1 MKVLVTGASGFIG
14 RAVISALRERNFV
27 VRAGS
32 RLPGSAGV
40 AAPGVEW
47 VKIGEL
53 GPDTDWSH
61 ALDGVG
67 SVIHLAARTHLMN
80 DPASDPLAAY
90 RSINS
95 GGTEGLAR
103 AAAAAGVKRFIFLST
118 AKVHG
123 ENSVT
128 TPFRESDEPQPI
140 DPYAISKWEA
150 EQALARVSRAT
161 GLEYVVLRPPLV
173 YGPGVGA
180 NFLRLLRL
188 AKYGLPLPFAS
199 INNRRSLVFVDN
211 LANAVVTVLLS
222 PVAAQGT
229 FLVSDGEDISTP
241 TLISRLTTAMGRPSR
256 LFHLSPPLLR
266 LLFSVIGQGAAA
278 DRLMQ
283 SLQVD
288 STRLQTLGWRP
299 TVSMDEGFRRTVK
312 WYRDAVL

>member
-14 RAVISALRERNFV
+14 RAVISALRDQNYV
-27 VRAGS
+27 VRAAS
-32 RLPGSAGV
+32 RMHGSAV
-40 AAPGVEW
+40 IEDPGVEW

-53 GPDTDWSH
+53 GPDTDWSS
-61 ALDGVG
+61 ALDGIEG
-67 SVIHLAARTHLMN
+67 VIHLAARTHLMN
-80 DPASDPLAAY
+80 DLAPDPLAAF
-90 RSINS
+90 RRINTK
-95 GGTEGLAR
+95 GTEVLAR
-103 AAAAAGVKRFIFLST
+103 SAAAAGVKRLVFLST

-123 ENSVT
+123 EKSGT
-128 TPFRESDEPQPI
+128 TPFSENDEPKPI

-150 EQALARVSRAT
+150 EQALARVSQAT
-161 GLEYVVLRPPLV
+161 GLDYAVLRPPLV

-180 NFLRLLRL
+180 NFFRLLRL
-188 AKYGLPLPFAS
+188 AAYGLPLPFAS
-199 INNRRSLVFVDN
+199 INNLRSLVFVDN

-241 TLISRLTTAMGRPSR
+241 TLISRLATAMGRPAR
-256 LFHLSPPLLR
+256 LFHLSQPVLR

-288 STRLQTLGWRP
+288 STRLQALGWRP
-299 TVSMDEGFRRTVK
+299 AISMDEGIRRTVK
-312 WYRDAVL
+312 WYRDADL

>member
-14 RAVISALRERNFV
+14 RAVISALQDQNFV
-27 VRAGS
+27 VRAAS
-32 RLPGSAGV
+32 RMPGSA
-40 AAPGVEW
+40 AIEAPGVEW
-47 VKIGEL
+47 VKMGEL
-53 GPDTDWSH
+53 GPDTDWSS
-61 ALDGVG
+61 ALDGIEG
-67 SVIHLAARTHLMN
+67 VIHLAARAHLMN
-80 DPASDPLAAY
+80 DPAPDPLAAY
-90 RSINS
+90 RRINTQ
-95 GGTEGLAR
+95 GTEGLAR
-103 AAAAAGVKRFIFLST
+103 AAAAAGVKRLVFLST

-123 ENSVT
+123 EKSGT
-128 TPFRESDEPQPI
+128 TPFSENDEPKPI